1 MSYVV
6 ARRKVWLS
14 QCLNKRLVGW
24 LRMESALVGMC
35 SYDEVTTAFVQYR
48 HRLVDIVPASC
59 SSSTHATATRSAHEM
74 EAAGAQYGD
83 RLEI

>member
-1 MSYVV
+1 
-6 ARRKVWLS
+6 
-14 QCLNKRLVGW
+14 
-24 LRMESALVGMC
+24 MESALVGMC